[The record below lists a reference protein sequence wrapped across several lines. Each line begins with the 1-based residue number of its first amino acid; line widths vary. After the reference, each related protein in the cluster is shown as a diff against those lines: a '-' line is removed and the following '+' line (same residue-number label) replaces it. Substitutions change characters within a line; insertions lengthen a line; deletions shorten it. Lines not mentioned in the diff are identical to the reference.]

1 MKNIKFDTKV
11 IHSGLETDPTTG
23 SIITPIYQT
32 STYVQ
37 SRPGVNKGF
46 EYSRTANPTRTV
58 LLKKV

>member
-37 SRPGVNKGF
+37 SNVSNRFKDSNG
-46 EYSRTANPTRTV
+46 
-58 LLKKV
+58 